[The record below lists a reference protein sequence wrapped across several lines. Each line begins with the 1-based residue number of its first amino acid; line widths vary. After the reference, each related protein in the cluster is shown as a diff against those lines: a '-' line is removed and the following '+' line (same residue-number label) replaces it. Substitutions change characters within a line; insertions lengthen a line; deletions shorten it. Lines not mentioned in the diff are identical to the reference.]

1 MGDVREMQEW
11 EVADES
17 ILEAVEEGEEA
28 IAKVRLNYCS
38 SGDDLGKAIALQ
50 NLLLRFY
57 RELSKRACGKEIPGL
72 PSIHRE
78 HGWYLSYDG

>member
-1 MGDVREMQEW
+1 MVDVREMQEW

-17 ILEAVEEGEEA
+17 ILEAVEECEEA

-38 SGDDLGKAIALQ
+38 SSDDFGKASALQ
-50 NLLLRFY
+50 NLLLRFD
-57 RELSKRACGKEIPGL
+57 RELSKRVWGKELPGP

-78 HGWYLSYDG
+78 HGWYLPNDD